1 MTSLSAFL
9 ILRFVIGMGL
19 GGELPVAST
28 LVSEAVVPEKR
39 GRVIVLLESF
49 WAVGWLAAALIS
61 YFVIPSFGWQA
72 ALLLTALT
80 AFYALY
86 LRTSLPDSPKYES
99 LSAKK
104 KSVWEN
110 VKSVWARQYIRPTVM
125 LSIVWFCVVF
135 SYYGMFLWLPSVMLL
150 KGFSMIQSFEYVLLM
165 TLAQLP
171 GYFSAAWLIEKAGR
185 KWILVIYLIGTAGSA
200 YLFERLI
207 L

>member
-1 MTSLSAFL
+1 
-9 ILRFVIGMGL
+9 MGL

-49 WAVGWLAAALIS
+49 WAVGWLVAALIS
-61 YFVIPSFGWQA
+61 YFVIPSFGWQV

-110 VKSVWARQYIRPTVM
+110 VKASGQD
-125 LSIVWFCVVF
+125 SI
-135 SYYGMFLWLPSVMLL
+135 
-150 KGFSMIQSFEYVLLM
+150 
-165 TLAQLP
+165 
-171 GYFSAAWLIEKAGR
+171 
-185 KWILVIYLIGTAGSA
+185 
-200 YLFERLI
+200 
-207 L
+207 